1 MLEIMKECTGCMA
14 CVNSC
19 PVGAIKITEDK
30 YGFLMPV
37 IDAEACVNC
46 GLCEKV
52 CPINACESCE
62 TGEERKKTAPTEA
75 YSMFHKSEEIVEMS
89 SSGGVFYALADRV
102 IKQGG
107 VAFGC
112 LYDIRKKEAR
122 LEDTDHVSLE
132 AILTSKYVESSIG
145 ADGFKRIEAEAEKGR
160 QVLFCGTPCEAAGLR
175 SYLKK
180 DYDNLLIVDFACGGV
195 AAQPY
200 LRDYLISLEDRY
212 GSPVKHMSF
221 RDKHYGWGQYCF
233 LAEFENGEVYRKTAM
248 SDPYFFCFLRS
259 SMQRLS
265 CHGCRFSDDHK
276 SDICI
281 SDFWRCNFFE
291 VEKNDRRG
299 LSLALIYTEKGRR
312 SIEELS
318 EVMHMEKLP
327 LEGASY
333 HLKGR
338 TCPESKLSE
347 IFGDMLTAKEEGV
360 EALRNRLLTDEQ
372 KEFYDK
378 RQEIM
383 DDPELSAKYP
393 EIVGN
398 GQIIY

>member
-212 GSPVKHMSF
+212 GSPVKRMRDVVF
-221 RDKHYGWGQYCF
+221 RMIISRIS
-233 LAEFENGEVYRKTAM
+233 VYRISGDAISLKWRRMTEEV
-248 SDPYFFCFLRS
+248 FLLRLYI
-259 SMQRLS
+259 QR
-265 CHGCRFSDDHK
+265 RDD
-276 SDICI
+276 
-281 SDFWRCNFFE
+281 
-291 VEKNDRRG
+291 
-299 LSLALIYTEKGRR
+299 A
-312 SIEELS
+312 
-318 EVMHMEKLP
+318 
-327 LEGASY
+327 A
-333 HLKGR
+333 
-338 TCPESKLSE
+338 
-347 IFGDMLTAKEEGV
+347 
-360 EALRNRLLTDEQ
+360 
-372 KEFYDK
+372 
-378 RQEIM
+378 
-383 DDPELSAKYP
+383 
-393 EIVGN
+393 
-398 GQIIY
+398 

>member
-37 IDAEACVNC
+37 IDEEACLNC

-212 GSPVKHMSF
+212 GSPVKRMSF

-265 CHGCRFSDDHK
+265 CHGCHFSDDHK

-312 SIEELS
+312 SIEALS